1 MCVCVFVST
10 SVHFQDFRDILFLV
24 CFLVL
29 QSELVCNQMW
39 NQSKR
44 FFWGGGKEGCDP
56 AELWVL
62 HPIFSRTAAAWVELT
77 PLKLS
82 QEYWDHFV
90 QFCHV
95 ISMCEHIKCNALCR
109 EFCILRLSNISI
121 QFQTD
126 MINSWLV
133 FPFPDVY
140 FYSREYGNDSSHSR
154 APGNDEYY
162 EGLMT
167 KNLLTTCYTQVL
179 LIFINYKE
187 DEKQWNYVG
196 KVVSYPQWQVHIT
209 EHSAQAVM
217 SVVSS
222 ECLRNGGPDEK
233 LELKN
238 TWSRLP

>member
-1 MCVCVFVST
+1 MHSCLCDFCRHTYDICIEFLIFAPPVNVCVCVCVNVCSLSRFSRH
-10 SVHFQDFRDILFLV
+10 SVFGLLFSAAEWTCV
-24 CFLVL
+24 WPNV
-29 QSELVCNQMW
+29 EPVE
-39 NQSKR
+39 KI
-44 FFWGGGKEGCDP
+44 FFWGGKEGCDP

-154 APGNDEYY
+154 APGNDE
-162 EGLMT
+162 
-167 KNLLTTCYTQVL
+167 
-179 LIFINYKE
+179 
-187 DEKQWNYVG
+187 
-196 KVVSYPQWQVHIT
+196 
-209 EHSAQAVM
+209 
-217 SVVSS
+217 
-222 ECLRNGGPDEK
+222 
-233 LELKN
+233 
-238 TWSRLP
+238 